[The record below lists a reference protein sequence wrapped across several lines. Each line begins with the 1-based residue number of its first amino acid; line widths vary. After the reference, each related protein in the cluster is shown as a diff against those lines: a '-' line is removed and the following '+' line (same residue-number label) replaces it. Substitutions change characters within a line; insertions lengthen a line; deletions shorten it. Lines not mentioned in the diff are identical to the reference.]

1 MIWHFSEFGFEHS
14 IFTCEDGS
22 IGGDNCKLST
32 KPQPQWS
39 QNWQNDTFRK
49 KIYDTWAKL
58 IHLKKSEKVFKGNH
72 EYGQLNGS
80 NLIPYIKIWDYS
92 ISDKI
97 NYSFIVSNFSTVNQ
111 EITLNL
117 PSGLW
122 LDQFTNNTFLASDKI
137 NLEPGSF
144 LVLTSK
150 LDVSDSDA
158 DGIINPEDNCPQN
171 WNPLQRDKDKNGIGD
186 MCDDNYLII
195 SLYENTPINFLY
207 NLEEYLPDDASN
219 LEIISGNNN
228 ETFSISDLNIK
239 LEKQLNFNDNNV
251 YYLEVKYDSNDKI
264 KPSIIILYVNYTLP
278 NVTARA
284 EKVESSDLSSKFEK
298 YILYD
303 PFIELID
310 EDKVTHEKM
319 YGTHFTFSSFFSN
332 MGPHDNIAF
341 DYDINSDGLIDLIL
355 SPDPIIMD
363 MYFHLVICQDH
374 LYI

>member
-1 MIWHFSEFGFEHS
+1 MEALGPILLLSPGPKMIWHFSEFGFENS

-117 PSGLW
+117 PSGIW

-150 LDVSDSDA
+150 LDVSDSDS

-195 SLYENTPINFLY
+195 SLYENTPINSLY

-219 LEIISGNNN
+219 LEIIS
-228 ETFSISDLNIK
+228 E
-239 LEKQLNFNDNNV
+239 
-251 YYLEVKYDSNDKI
+251 
-264 KPSIIILYVNYTLP
+264 
-278 NVTARA
+278 
-284 EKVESSDLSSKFEK
+284 
-298 YILYD
+298 
-303 PFIELID
+303 
-310 EDKVTHEKM
+310 
-319 YGTHFTFSSFFSN
+319 
-332 MGPHDNIAF
+332 
-341 DYDINSDGLIDLIL
+341 
-355 SPDPIIMD
+355 IMKHSR
-363 MYFHLVICQDH
+363 FRI
-374 LYI
+374 